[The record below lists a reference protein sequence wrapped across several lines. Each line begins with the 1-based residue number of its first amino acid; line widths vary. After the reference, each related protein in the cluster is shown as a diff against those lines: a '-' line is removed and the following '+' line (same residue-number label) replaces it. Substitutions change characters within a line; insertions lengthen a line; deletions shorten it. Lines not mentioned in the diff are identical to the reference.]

1 MLIQRLNKQHGH
13 VSSCCHKISHATSIK
28 CTLRGR
34 SEQNC
39 FVKLTNVKRLLLL
52 IVVHCKII
60 CLALRR
66 SALIIIYTAT
76 TCPSYDGLHDSLIY
90 RRKCDLCTCT
100 RYATPDKIWMCD
112 LHITEHTAGSD
123 GKPVQ
128 RLPDSQTLESKCYYC
143 TTGSYTCPVG
153 HTVYLCMM
161 RHGPQVQNPYCPIN
175 PDDGK
180 LA

>member
-1 MLIQRLNKQHGH
+1 MRDTTSERVPQDLLIYWCFFFAGVLIQRLNKQHGH

-90 RRKCDLCTCT
+90 TGELKCDLCTCIRGT
-100 RYATPDKIWMCD
+100 PLVPIRFGCVTLTSRNIPRVVTVNRCKGSPTARRWSPSAT
-112 LHITEHTAGSD
+112 TA
-123 GKPVQ
+123 
-128 RLPDSQTLESKCYYC
+128 
-143 TTGSYTCPVG
+143 
-153 HTVYLCMM
+153 
-161 RHGPQVQNPYCPIN
+161 
-175 PDDGK
+175 
-180 LA
+180 